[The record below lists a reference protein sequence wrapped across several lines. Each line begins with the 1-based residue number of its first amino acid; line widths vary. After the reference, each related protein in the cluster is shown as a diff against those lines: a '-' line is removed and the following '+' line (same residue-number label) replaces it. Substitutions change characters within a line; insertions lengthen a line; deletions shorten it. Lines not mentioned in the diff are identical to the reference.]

1 MMDET
6 TRKQALDGGCPHAA
20 ALQHTDLA
28 GASIPIRGS
37 VESSSHAVPP
47 ALFTVSQVEA
57 LTSPDHPL
65 AITTQWMRRFLGR
78 PHPDLGRPG
87 PVCPFVPGA
96 IAQDTIWLGSVAAT
110 DRREIAAIVSNYR
123 DLFLELEPKTGDA
136 SMMKAIVI
144 VFPSIDADQATIIDD
159 VQSELKAN
167 FVASGLMLGEFHER
181 NEGPGLRNAHFRP
194 LRSPIPSLA
203 IRHMVESD
211 LPFLDRSLYPPPIR
225 ADFIRSYLRRMGAEI
240 SRNNFDA
247 ALDALVTAEIELRQE
262 VSA

>member
-1 MMDET
+1 MDEA

-20 ALQHTDLA
+20 ALQRGDVA
-28 GASIPIRGS
+28 GAAIPIRSS
-37 VESSSHAVPP
+37 VEPLVSHAAPP

-57 LTSPDHPL
+57 LTAPDHPL

-78 PHPDLGRPG
+78 PHPELGRMG

-96 IAQDTIWLGSVAAT
+96 IAQDTIWLGIVAAT
-110 DRREIAAIVSNYR
+110 ERREIAGIVGKYR
-123 DLFLELEPKTGDA
+123 ELFLELEPKTGDA

-144 VFPSIDADQATIIDD
+144 VFPNVTIDHASIIDD
-159 VQSELKAN
+159 VQAELKTS

-181 NEGPGLRNAHFRP
+181 NEGPGLRNPHFRP

-203 IRHMVESD
+203 IRYMVESD
-211 LPFLDRSLYPPPIR
+211 LPFLDRMLYPPPVR
-225 ADFIRSYLRRMGAEI
+225 ADFIRSYLRRMGSDI

-262 VSA
+262 VPA